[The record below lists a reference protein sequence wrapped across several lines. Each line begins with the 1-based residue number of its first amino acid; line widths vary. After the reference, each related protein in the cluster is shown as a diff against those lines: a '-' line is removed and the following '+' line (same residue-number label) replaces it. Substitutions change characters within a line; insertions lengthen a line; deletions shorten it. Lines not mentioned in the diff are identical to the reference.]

1 MKTRFLALTIV
12 LLIANLVK
20 AQYISEV
27 LEYKPAPG
35 QLTNSAPWGIPN
47 SANSLVGG
55 ITGSM
60 CLGAFGG
67 YVIFKFE
74 NPVENHP
81 ENPFGVDFT
90 IFGNPL
96 NNFAEQGIVSV
107 MKDDNGNGLPDDT
120 WYELAGSDY
129 FFTST
134 IKGYEVTYTNP
145 NQTSAANVPWADN
158 YGNSGFVLAN
168 SFHNQ
173 PYYPLVDLFPTV
185 NSTEYTLSGT
195 LVADEVMQTTASNFD
210 SYRKAFGYADNQIR
224 GTAPYIVP
232 DNPYTPE
239 AENSGGDAFD
249 ISWAVDE
256 DGNYVDLE
264 VIHFVK
270 VHTAVLADAG
280 WLGEISTEITGAVAV
295 TPDASISGVL
305 DMVVIKSLP
314 DTIKGESFQLEAFA
328 FHKGRRD
335 LDKTI
340 VWTTNLEG
348 AWVNS
353 DNLLT
358 YTTSGEIALTAS
370 IVGMPEIT
378 ATASTVLV
386 YDCNSS
392 SILGSQRSNIILY
405 PNPATDHIFI
415 KGAEHASIEIYS
427 ITGNRVLQKLNYSDN
442 QPLSIAN
449 LANGVYIIKVQAQ
462 NLSKAVRFIKK

>member
-1 MKTRFLALTIV
+1 ML
-12 LLIANLVK
+12 LVK
-20 AQYISEV
+20 ALQAQYISEV

-35 QLTNSAPWGIPN
+35 QLTNSAPWGVPN

-60 CLGAFGG
+60 SLGAFGG

-81 ENPFGVDFT
+81 DNPFAVDFT

-96 NNFAEQGIVSV
+96 NNFAEHGIVSV
-107 MKDDNGNGLPDDT
+107 MKDENGNGLPDDT

-129 FFTST
+129 FFSST

-145 NQTSAANVPWADN
+145 NHTTAANVPWADN
-158 YGNSGFVLAN
+158 YGNSGIVLTN
-168 SFHNQ
+168 TFHDQ
-173 PYYPLVDLFPTV
+173 PYYPLIDLFPDV

-195 LVADEVMQTTASNFD
+195 LVANEVVQTTASNFD

-224 GTAPYIVP
+224 GTTPYTVP
-232 DNPYTPE
+232 DNPYTLG

-249 ISWAVDE
+249 ISWAVNE
-256 DGNYVDLE
+256 NGEYVDLD

-270 VHTAVLADAG
+270 VHTGVLADAG
-280 WLGEISTEITGAVAV
+280 WLGEISTEITGAVIV
-295 TPDASISGVL
+295 TPNASITGVL
-305 DMVVIKSLP
+305 DMIVIKSLP
-314 DTIKGESFQLEAFA
+314 DTIRGENYQLEAFA

-348 AWVNS
+348 ASVNS
-353 DNLLT
+353 NNLLT
-358 YTTSGEIALTAS
+358 FTNYGKITLTAS
-370 IVGMPEIT
+370 LEDMPEIT
-378 ATASTVLV
+378 ATATVILA
-386 YDCNSS
+386 NESNPS
-392 SILGSQRSNIILY
+392 SILLSQRSDITLY
-405 PNPATDHIFI
+405 PNPATDHVFI

-442 QPLSIAN
+442 QPLPIAN
-449 LANGVYIIKVQAQ
+449 LASGVYIIKVQAQ